1 MDRAKSISETTNFS
15 LRLRQRPLSQETSA
29 AYPGDQAGDHSV

>member
-15 LRLRQRPLSQETSA
+15 LEIAAAPALQETSA
-29 AYPGDQAGDHSV
+29 TYPGDQAGDHSV

>member
-1 MDRAKSISETTNFS
+1 MDFAKSISEITNFS
-15 LRLRQRPLSQETSA
+15 LEIAAAPAFQETSA